1 MAEEQRLMQTLQDA
15 RPGLD
20 DALREMVES
29 GTYRREEPPPPVDTY
44 TGWHPLPTVVIP
56 DTLADDSDAASI
68 GSDIEELLEETPPPQ
83 EKIPEEER
91 GTVIGI
97 RSRPNT
103 FLISAVKKQLPES
116 KGQRENRIR
125 ESKYFTKRKILP
137 PRWTMRERQ
146 VGYFPGQGRTG
157 PYFGDNVP
165 MYKYYFVDPYGVA
178 QNHPP
183 DGYNHPVDQDI
194 FIPKNFGKKRKT
206 RKHKRKSRKH
216 KRKSR
221 KHKRKSRKHKRKSRK
236 HKRKSHRR

>member
-1 MAEEQRLMQTLQDA
+1 MAEPTEEERLMQTLQDA

-29 GTYRREEPPPPVDTY
+29 GTYRRQEPPPPVDTY
-44 TGWHPLPTVVIP
+44 TGWHPLPTEVIP
-56 DTLADDSDAASI
+56 DTLAVDNDVASI
-68 GSDIEELLEETPPPQ
+68 GSDIEELLEETPPHQ

-103 FLISAVKKQLPES
+103 FSISAIKKQLTES

-194 FIPKNFGKKRKT
+194 YISANSGRKRKT
-206 RKHKRKSRKH
+206 RRKHKRKSRKH

-221 KHKRKSRKHKRKSRK
+221 KHKRKSRKHKRKSR
-236 HKRKSHRR
+236 RKK

>member
-1 MAEEQRLMQTLQDA
+1 MAEPTEEEQRLMQTLQDA

-20 DALREMVES
+20 DVLREMVES
-29 GTYRREEPPPPVDTY
+29 GSYQRPLEENTEL
-44 TGWHPLPTVVIP
+44 HPHPTAVIP
-56 DTLADDSDAASI
+56 DVSVVDNDIASI
-68 GSDIEELLEETPPPQ
+68 GSDIEELLEQTPPRQ

-103 FLISAVKKQLPES
+103 FLISVVKKQLPES

-146 VGYFPGQGRTG
+146 VGFYPGQGRTG

-216 KRKSR
+216 KKKSR
-221 KHKRKSRKHKRKSRK
+221 KHKKKSRKHKRKSRK
-236 HKRKSHRR
+236 HKRKSHRI